1 MKKLLIIAI
10 IALLSSSAMAQKQN
24 TPEAKAER
32 ISKEMQTVL
41 SFDDATYEKV
51 YALQLER
58 FTKEKELKATSGDNK
73 EAYSAGKKEIMQA
86 MNPQLKELLGKEE
99 IKKWQDHVKAKKK
112 KKKK

>member
-1 MKKLLIIAI
+1 MKKVMIIAI
-10 IALLSSSAMAQKQN
+10 ATLLSVSAMAQKNN

-41 SFDDATYEKV
+41 TFDHATYDKV

-58 FTKEKELKATSGDNK
+58 FTKEKELKETSGDNK
-73 EAYSAGKKEIMQA
+73 EAFASGKKEIMQT

-112 KKKK
+112 NKK